1 MNPLAKSY
9 LERIFH
15 AAVTA
20 VNPGRLVRNALR
32 ITDDGVS
39 LRCGNLAAAAR
50 WDEVR
55 NVYLVGGG
63 KAARG
68 MGEAAA
74 SVLGDMVTAG
84 ILAVPE
90 GTGGEAGPVRYIGAG
105 HPIPDDGS
113 REAARGVMDLLSD
126 AGHGDIVV
134 ALLSGGGSA
143 MLSEPP
149 GGISIGE
156 KEGVLRLL
164 LRSGADIGEV
174 NTVRRHL
181 SLVKGGRMAEA
192 AFPSRVWALLLSDV
206 AGDDPS
212 VIASGPFSP
221 DPTTYRDA
229 LRVLA
234 RYRILPKVPGSVILH
249 LESGA
254 AGKIPETLKPE
265 DPACFG
271 VTAAVL
277 ATNRTAL
284 EAAADAARADRAASV
299 RTLPG
304 FLRGEARDCGRAF
317 VDEMRKAASRTSPGR
332 TVLLLAGGETTVTV
346 SGKGRGGRCQEFAL
360 SAAIALDG
368 AEGMGV
374 LCGATDG
381 IDGVTDAAGGFAYGD
396 TCARARAKGHSPRAR
411 LDDNDSHP
419 LLSEINNLFRTGP
432 TGTNVSDI
440 AIGVIAPGRRESW

>member
-1 MNPLAKSY
+1 MNPLSKSFM
-9 LERIFH
+9 ERIFL

-20 VNPGRLVRNALR
+20 VNPGALVLNALR
-32 ITDDGVS
+32 ITDDGLS
-39 LRCGNLAAAAR
+39 LQCGTVAVEAR
-50 WDEVR
+50 REEVR
-55 NVYLVGGG
+55 NVFLVGGG

-74 SVLGDMVTAG
+74 SILGNMVTAG
-84 ILAVPE
+84 VIAVPE
-90 GTGGEAGPVRYIGAG
+90 GADGEAGPIRYIEAG
-105 HPIPDDGS
+105 YPIPDDGS
-113 REAARGVMDLLSD
+113 REAARCVMDLLSN
-126 AGHGDIVV
+126 AGHGDFIV

-149 GGISIGE
+149 RGISIGE
-156 KEGVLRLL
+156 KESVLRLL
-164 LRSGADIGEV
+164 LRSGADMGEV

-181 SLVKGGRMAEA
+181 SLVKGGRMAEVA
-192 AFPSRVWALLLSDV
+192 YPARVWALLLSDI

-229 LRVLA
+229 LRVLT
-234 RYRILPKVPGSVILH
+234 RYRILPNVPDSVLLH
-249 LESGA
+249 LELGA

-265 DPACFG
+265 DPACLG
-271 VTAAVL
+271 VTTAIL
-277 ATNRTAL
+277 ATNRRAL
-284 EAAADAARADRAASV
+284 EAAADAAISDRAASV

-304 FLRGEARDCGRAF
+304 FLRGEARECGRAF
-317 VDEMRKAASRTSPGR
+317 VAEMRKIAGRTSPGR

-360 SAAIALDG
+360 SAAIAMDG
-368 AEGMGV
+368 TEGMGV

-396 TCARARAKGHSPRAR
+396 TCARARAKGRSPRAH
-411 LDDNDSHP
+411 LSDNDSYY
-419 LLSEINNLFRTGP
+419 LLSEINGLFRTGP

-440 AIGVIAPGRRESW
+440 AIGVIAPGRRYTW